1 MAENNVSVL
10 SASEKAIAEDIME
23 KLLGA
28 AGKQAAV
35 EAESLEAEIMAA
47 DVPTTLEAKEDKAIL
62 NAIDKAIESLEP
74 AELLGADVAAAEEMR
89 VSGLRTWICR
99 IRCGIRLGVCIRR
112 AWPNPVRI
120 TMCVRTFVRCLRRC

>member
-1 MAENNVSVL
+1 MAEEITVL
-10 SASEKAIAEDIME
+10 RASEKAVVEGIME

-35 EAESLEAEIMAA
+35 ETESLEAEIMAT

-74 AELLGADVAAAEEMR
+74 ADLLGADVAAAEEMR
-89 VSGLRTWICR
+89 VSGLRSWICR
-99 IRCGIRLGVCIRR
+99 IRCGIRLGICIRR

>member
-1 MAENNVSVL
+1 MAENDVSVL
-10 SASEKAIAEDIME
+10 SASEKAIAEGIME

-47 DVPTTLEAKEDKAIL
+47 DVPTTVEAKEDKAIL

>member
-1 MAENNVSVL
+1 MAEEITVL
-10 SASEKAIAEDIME
+10 RASEKAVVEGIME

-35 EAESLEAEIMAA
+35 ETESLEAEIMAA

-89 VSGLRTWICR
+89 VSGLRSWICR

>member
-47 DVPTTLEAKEDKAIL
+47 DVPTTVEAKEDKAIL

-89 VSGLRTWICR
+89 VSGLRTWIRR

-120 TMCVRTFVRCLRRC
+120 TMCVRTFVRCLRSC

>member
-47 DVPTTLEAKEDKAIL
+47 DVPTTVEAKEDKAIL

-74 AELLGADVAAAEEMR
+74 AELLGVDVVAAEEMR

-120 TMCVRTFVRCLRRC
+120 TMCVRTFVRCLRKC